1 MVVANPVYL
10 AISFFVNLTAAN
22 ADTLQGILDMTG
34 TLVTWII
41 TQMGN
46 WLTFITSNPVVL
58 ILFLIFLAGTGLAFL
73 LRVWKSV

>member
-1 MVVANPVYL
+1 MYVVALTMNFIAY
-10 AISFFVNLTAAN
+10 LTAASG
-22 ADTLQGILDMTG
+22 DTLQGILDMTG

-41 TQMGN
+41 TQMGA
-46 WLTFITSNPVVL
+46 WLGFITDNPIVL

>member
-1 MVVANPVYL
+1 MVFANPVYM
-10 AISFFVNLTAAN
+10 AISFFVTLTETN

-46 WLTFITSNPVVL
+46 WLGFITDNPIVL

>member
-1 MVVANPVYL
+1 MNVVALTMNLYAYL
-10 AISFFVNLTAAN
+10 SAASP
-22 ADTLQGILDMTG
+22 DTLQGILDMTG

-46 WLTFITSNPVVL
+46 WLGFIIDNPIVL